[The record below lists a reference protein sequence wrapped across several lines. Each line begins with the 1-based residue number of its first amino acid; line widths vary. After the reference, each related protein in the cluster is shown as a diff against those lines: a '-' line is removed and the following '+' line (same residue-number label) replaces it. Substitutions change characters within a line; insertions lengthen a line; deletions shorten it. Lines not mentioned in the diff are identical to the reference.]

1 MTACMQLVQQS
12 INDVGGK
19 SLLRARPT
27 FSQSLMVTDGMSRF
41 DYNDFISV
49 DPRLDVN

>member
-1 MTACMQLVQQS
+1 MTACRPMQLVQQS

-19 SLLRARPT
+19 SLL
-27 FSQSLMVTDGMSRF
+27 QSLMVTDGVSRF

-49 DPRLDVN
+49 DPRLEVN